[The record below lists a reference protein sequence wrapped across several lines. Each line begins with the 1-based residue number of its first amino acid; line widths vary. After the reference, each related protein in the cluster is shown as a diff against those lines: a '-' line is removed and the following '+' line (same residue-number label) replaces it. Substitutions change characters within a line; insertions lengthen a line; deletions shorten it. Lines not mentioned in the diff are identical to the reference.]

1 LRKSTVETFATL
13 TEKAREKLVTAEI
26 RRKAPKEHRR
36 TQGWLRQVAMPG
48 EASGDAR
55 LPSAGGDFEAC
66 LFAQTSFGFAR
77 PIRSIEKELVETVA
91 LLTREP
97 RSWLVSC
104 QNHIRKRLSS
114 HIACFL
120 SLFFVVSNMVFLEA
134 KLHLKLKAS
143 SRFLGSL
150 SLRRRMA
157 KRLRITV
164 HSFQLHLVVLAAAR
178 KSTSPSARLLQVR

>member
-1 LRKSTVETFATL
+1 MRKNTFETFATL
-13 TEKAREKLVTAEI
+13 TEKASEKSVTAGI

-91 LLTREP
+91 ALTREP
-97 RSWLVSC
+97 RS
-104 QNHIRKRLSS
+104 
-114 HIACFL
+114 
-120 SLFFVVSNMVFLEA
+120 
-134 KLHLKLKAS
+134 
-143 SRFLGSL
+143 
-150 SLRRRMA
+150 
-157 KRLRITV
+157 
-164 HSFQLHLVVLAAAR
+164 
-178 KSTSPSARLLQVR
+178 